1 MTERNTPALE
11 TPRLILR
18 KFTEAD
24 LAALYAIYRDEEV
37 NTYLP
42 WFPVKSMEE
51 AKRFWQERY
60 AAVYQEEQGYQYAV
74 CLKRDNVPIGYVHVS
89 MDESGSALKMEIVK
103 A

>member
-51 AKRFWQERY
+51 AKRFW
-60 AAVYQEEQGYQYAV
+60 
-74 CLKRDNVPIGYVHVS
+74 
-89 MDESGSALKMEIVK
+89 
-103 A
+103 